1 MNAVPAIYVA
11 VPVYNNPETLRGVV
25 EGCIALMPGRVIVV
39 DDGSAKPAS
48 QLLEGLD
55 VTILTHE
62 RNMGKGAAI
71 LTASRHIESLGGT
84 HMITIDADGQH
95 SAAELPKFAEA
106 IASNPDALIV
116 GARDFA
122 TDNVPGASRFGR
134 RFANFWL
141 RVESGAHCSDCQSG
155 YRAYPVAHLNKL
167 RLRGLRYDF
176 EAEALARASWAG
188 LQIMDIP
195 VSVHYPPRTERVSHF
210 KPVMDNFLLTHRHIL
225 LILRRLMPLPQRKLV
240 KAERMD
246 WSLLKHPRRMLHMLL
261 SEHATPGG
269 LAAAAAVGVFLGA
282 VPLLFMHTLVILYVA
297 TRLNLNKLVAL
308 NTQHICMPP
317 LVPALCIE
325 IGYYIR
331 NGRWLTDISYE
342 TIFVQF
348 GYRLYEWLIG
358 SLIAG
363 PILAAIVGA
372 IFYFVARA
380 MQGSDA
386 SNA

>member
-1 MNAVPAIYVA
+1 MQSIYVA
-11 VPVYNNPETLRGVV
+11 VPVYNNPDTLRAVV
-25 EGCIALMPGRVIVV
+25 EGCMREMPGRVIVV
-39 DDGSAKPAS
+39 DDGSARPAS
-48 QLLEGLD
+48 ELLEGLE
-55 VTILTHE
+55 VTLIKHE

-71 LTASRHIESLGGT
+71 LTASRHIESIGGT

-95 SAAELPKFAEA
+95 SAAELPKFTDA
-106 IASNPDALIV
+106 IAASPDALMV

-122 TDNVPGASRFGR
+122 TENVPGSSRFGR

-141 RVESGAHCSDCQSG
+141 RVESGARCSDCQSG
-155 YRAYPVAHLNKL
+155 YRAYPVAHLNRLK
-167 RLRGLRYDF
+167 LRGLRYDF
-176 EAEALARASWAG
+176 EAEVLARASWAG
-188 LQIMDIP
+188 LPIIDIP
-195 VSVHYPPRTERVSHF
+195 IAVHYPPREERVSHF
-210 KPVMDNFLLTHRHIL
+210 KPIKDNFWLTHRHIL
-225 LILRRLMPLPQRKLV
+225 LILRRLVPLPQKRLV
-240 KAERMD
+240 KTERMD
-246 WSLLKHPRRMLHMLL
+246 WSLLKHPRKMLQLLL

-282 VPLLFMHTLVILYVA
+282 VPFLFMHTLVILYVA

-331 NGRWLTDISYE
+331 NGRWLTDLSYE

-348 GYRLYEWLIG
+348 GYRLYEWFIG
-358 SLIAG
+358 SLIIG

-372 IFYFVARA
+372 IFYYVARA
-380 MQGSDA
+380 MQRRGDA
-386 SNA
+386 HA